1 MGTLATPDSLSRRRL
16 DKAIKEGSVRLWLA
30 FRLREHREEAMALQ
44 VPAAPR
50 GPGHFDS
57 WPQAS
62 NDADYLAPFITE
74 TET

>member
-1 MGTLATPDSLSRRRL
+1 MGTLETPDNLCRRRL
-16 DKAIKEGSVRLWLA
+16 DKAIKGGSVRLWVA
-30 FRLREHREEAMALQ
+30 ARLSEHREEAMALQ

-57 WPQAS
+57 WPAAS